1 MNNYNIGGVQL
12 KDVIA
17 FQTQIMMGS
26 QFARVKKAEN
36 KKDIIIACLR
46 MGWNDAF
53 RHTSKNVKEG
63 NQTVLEIESASW
75 DKERHEKY
83 DDYICSVLGQEQF
96 LDIFLKYA
104 RANGTKNKIDVIEKG
119 FETLKEQLKHIKETS
134 GDKQLCFG
142 HFQKMFNIALK
153 LYLCLYMCQ
162 GYLSINR
169 ECFDDEIIA
178 NLATADCPIDS
189 IILNKL
195 SKKTCN
201 QKFANYKWSK
211 FGTEKCSIDYYEET
225 QKEISKWTNGSS
237 NLYFDF
243 SEWEK

>member
-12 KDVIA
+12 KDVIT

-153 LYLCLYMCQ
+153 LYLCLYMWQ
-162 GYLSINR
+162 GYLSI
-169 ECFDDEIIA
+169 
-178 NLATADCPIDS
+178 
-189 IILNKL
+189 
-195 SKKTCN
+195 
-201 QKFANYKWSK
+201 Y
-211 FGTEKCSIDYYEET
+211 
-225 QKEISKWTNGSS
+225 
-237 NLYFDF
+237 
-243 SEWEK
+243 